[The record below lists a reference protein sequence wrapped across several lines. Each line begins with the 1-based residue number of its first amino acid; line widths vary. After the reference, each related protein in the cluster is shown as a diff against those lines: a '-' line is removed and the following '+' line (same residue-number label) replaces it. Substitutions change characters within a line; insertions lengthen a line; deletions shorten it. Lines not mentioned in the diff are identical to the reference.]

1 MPEYTIRDAE
11 TGQQLRVRGDTPPSP
26 RDMEELF
33 AAHYASTR
41 PQGPQTPAGAQS
53 TIGEELARGVGQ
65 VVSSTRT
72 GLGAL
77 FGDGE
82 AAALSGLERGEEQA
96 RAYGEAPSFERV
108 KRVAEEEG
116 IPAAA
121 AAGVGQVPR
130 ALAGQAGVIGT
141 AIGGARLGAAIAPPI
156 PVLKGIGALI
166 GAGAALYPQFVGSNV
181 QRQAQEQ
188 IAQGTPESDIDIDV
202 GGASRAA
209 IAQSLVESAGTGFV
223 LGKRMVKGI
232 LGIADEA
239 PMGARAA
246 EELRKVADRTI
257 KGSVARGFARG
268 AGAEVPVEVAQQI
281 IERDQAG
288 LDLLSDEAL
297 TEYGEAAYMAAT
309 VGGVLGGGSNI
320 FAPSA
325 ARAQIRAEEEA
336 LETGELG
343 IEEAAATE
351 SAAAV
356 SEQDLADIGAE
367 EAVAPEEAA
376 VAPEEVVIPEEAVT
390 PEEAVA
396 PEEVVAPEEFAPVT
410 LTEEETQE
418 LTAEEAQVA
427 AAEQARVAEEEAVKG
442 RTAAAER
449 DAEAAKVKAE
459 LDAAAAAAPEE
470 TKEQLQEEFGGR
482 EEFDAEGRKALDVF
496 DGVENLPE
504 KVKARLEVSSARLD
518 PQAEIAIANRLEQ
531 GFIER
536 FKVKDTTNER
546 SVKRN
551 AEKNAQVPANAAL
564 YYLDKGFSPKVGVR
578 MLAYDLA
585 TLDPAQDKKAYARAK
600 AAEKYFRTLPKVNQ
614 AIDTQAAEIEAE
626 VEQRAKASETVARLK
641 EKYGEKWKE
650 EAKRA
655 EERITRKELRDQKK
669 LLKDEALADDPIV
682 DRVET
687 LEAYQNIQEEEKLTE
702 DKSGADLESAPKMTS
717 EQVAADVEAF
727 LKRGGV
733 ITQALRLD
741 AVAASSISIDTA
753 ALEQL
758 KQGSIGGA
766 LEAIF
771 KSSVNA
777 NVRKTVSKLRAN
789 MGQTKLELV
798 ADLATPEGIPLAG
811 LFNPQTN
818 TIQINSSVPI
828 AIHTVIHEA
837 SHASTS
843 HILANPSHPLTRKL
857 TNIYNEA
864 KDTLGS
870 AYAATSLDEFVV
882 EYNSNPNFANELAS
896 YTPEGTKKN
905 LWRRII
911 DAFAE
916 FFGLDMFKSPNAQ
929 QRMEEYVGAILS
941 PAPAYRDAGVMYSML
956 EEGKDAELSG
966 ILIGGGKGLASSG
979 MTEASLAHTRGIWE
993 SLTEKAR
1000 QFALNSIA
1008 LNNIADLVKDTL
1020 PSVATFHNVLR
1031 EQAGARNKLL
1041 DAHKRTVDMLYKT
1054 FKGDTEARNVL
1065 NELVMNSTLR
1075 GVDPLKPK
1083 TYKKYDAEQLAA
1095 WDEMQPLVKKLRKK
1109 PAQLKAYTTMRD
1121 SYAAMDK
1128 RILEA
1133 LDKRLTALIGD
1144 EAVRNTIKNK
1154 IVLDIVSKNKIDPY
1168 FPLYRDGEFWIQYT
1182 LDGEPYVAS
1191 FDTRGQR
1198 NKAIAQLERNP
1209 QATSIQRKNRDEVR
1223 DSIRALPTSAVFELY
1238 NKVLPAVKDTEVATK
1253 IQDILFEVLPEQALL
1268 QGYRH
1273 RKGTLGF
1280 EEDAILV
1287 YQKRIPSLISNL
1299 TNVEYDIKLEEQARA
1314 IREEAASQP
1323 NNALVQDVL
1332 RATVGRTTMRQ
1343 RRAGDLP
1350 SYLEFSRNP
1359 YIAQWAR
1366 NLKSAAFF
1374 GTLGLNVSSVV
1385 VNATNIPVVGM
1396 PWLAARYG
1404 GVKSTAA
1411 IMSALKTYMGTGLKR
1426 EAELFPTVDE
1436 NGNPVQEEVTVRS
1449 GFSLT
1454 NDPSKNPQ
1462 YGPLAELFVKY
1473 GLDSRT
1479 LAGDMFDLENPSNSL
1494 LNKTQAASG
1503 FLFNHAERM
1512 NRQVFAMAV
1521 YKLEME
1527 KITKKKFDNI
1537 TEAELEA
1544 HGEAAAQKAID
1555 GTEEIN
1561 SSALLTSAP
1570 RFSQGD
1576 IGSLVFMYKRYPSAI
1591 LSMQAKMFKS
1601 LLNDITRKRQRA
1613 LAAGEITQEQFDAQA
1628 EEARILRNQLAYQY
1642 ASAGALAGV
1651 AGVPL
1656 YGVVSLA
1663 FNTFLMDDDEED
1675 FDTIISKAIGEGAMS
1690 GLLNNYLN
1698 VSISDRIS
1706 QTNLMV
1712 RTRANY
1718 EPDSLVEHMLETYGG
1733 PIAGLGMRFIDGVG
1747 SLAEGGEAAQRGA
1760 ERLLPAFISNPM
1772 KAYRYATKGAVSMRG
1787 DPILEGTMAP
1797 HSLFAQALGFAPASY
1812 TKQLEINAL
1821 NKRIDRNVSE
1831 RRTKIL
1837 RKYYKSLRDG
1847 DTESLAE
1854 TVQELNEFNSRHPEV
1869 AITEETIQRSLS
1881 QHARTSAQTSQ
1892 LGGITVNRR
1901 RMAEVMRSN
1910 AEFGDE
1916 WM

>member
-1 MPEYTIRDAE
+1 MPEYTIRDAD
-11 TGQQLRVRGDTPPSP
+11 TGQQLRVRGDKPPSP

-33 AAHYASTR
+33 AAHYATTQ
-41 PQGPQTPAGAQS
+41 PQAGQIPAGAQS

-77 FGDGE
+77 FGDEE
-82 AAALSGLERGEEQA
+82 AAVLSGLERGEEQA

-141 AIGGARLGAAIAPPI
+141 AIGGARLGAAIAPPVPI
-156 PVLKGIGALI
+156 LKGIGALI

-188 IAQGTPESDIDIDV
+188 IAQGTPESDIDVDV
-202 GGASRAA
+202 GGAARAA

-239 PMGARAA
+239 PMGAKAA
-246 EELRKVADRTI
+246 EELRKVAERTI
-257 KGSVARGFARG
+257 KGSIARGAARG
-268 AGAEVPVEVAQQI
+268 AGAEIPVEVAQQV

-288 LDLLSDEAL
+288 LDLLSDDAL
-297 TEYGEAAYMAAT
+297 AEYGEAAYMAAT
-309 VGGVLGGGSNI
+309 VGGVLGGGTNI

-336 LETGELG
+336 LDTGELDL
-343 IEEAAATE
+343 EQAEATQ

-356 SEQDLADIGAE
+356 SEEDLADIGATE
-367 EAVAPEEAA
+367 EEIAA
-376 VAPEEVVIPEEAVT
+376 APEEVVTPEVAVAPEEAVT
-390 PEEAVA
+390 PEE
-396 PEEVVAPEEFAPVT
+396 VVPVS

-418 LTAEEAQVA
+418 LTAEEDAIV

-459 LDAAAAAAPEE
+459 LDAAAVDAPEA

-482 EEFDAEGRKALDVF
+482 EEFDAEGRKALDTLE
-496 DGVENLPE
+496 GVENLPE
-504 KVKARLEVSSARLD
+504 KVRARLEINSARLD
-518 PQAEIAIANRLEQ
+518 PQAEATLAKRVED

-536 FKVKDTTNER
+536 FKTKDTKNEAAL
-546 SVKRN
+546 KRN
-551 AEKNAQVPANAAL
+551 TAKNEKLPFNAVL
-564 YYLDKGFSPKVGVR
+564 YYLDRGFSPKVGVR
-578 MLAYDLA
+578 MVAYDLA
-585 TLDPAQDKKAYARAK
+585 TLDPAQDKKAYARAE
-600 AAEKYFRTLPKVNQ
+600 AAEKYIRTLPNGGTVL
-614 AIDTQAAEIEAE
+614 DTQVAEIKEDVA
-626 VEQRAKASETVARLK
+626 QRAKASETVVRLK
-641 EKYGEKWKE
+641 EKYGEQWKE
-650 EAKRA
+650 QAKKA
-655 EERITRKELRDQKK
+655 EERITRKELNTQKK
-669 LLKDEALADDPIV
+669 LLKDEALADDPVV

-687 LEAYQNIQEEEKLTE
+687 LQAYLQLQKEEELTE

-727 LKRGGV
+727 LKSGGV

-758 KQGSIGGA
+758 KQGNIGGA

-789 MGQTKLELV
+789 MGQTRVELV
-798 ADLATPEGIPLAG
+798 ADLATPDGIPLAG
-811 LFNPQTN
+811 LFNPRTN

-857 TNIYNEA
+857 TSIYNEA

-870 AYAATSLDEFVV
+870 AYGSTSLDEFVV
-882 EYNSNPNFANELAS
+882 EYNSNPDFANELAS
-896 YTPEGTKKN
+896 YTPEGSKKS
-905 LWRRII
+905 LWRRIV

-916 FFGLDMFKSPNAQ
+916 FFGLDMLKSPNAQ
-929 QRMEEYVGAILS
+929 QRLEEYVGAILS

-956 EEGKDAELSG
+956 NEGKDAELAG
-966 ILIGGGKGLASSG
+966 LLIGGGKGLASSG
-979 MTEASLAHTRGIWE
+979 VTEASLAHTRGIWE
-993 SLTEKAR
+993 SLTEKTR

-1041 DAHKRTVDMLYKT
+1041 DAHKRTVDTLYKT
-1054 FKGDTEARNVL
+1054 FKGDKEARNAL

-1095 WDEMQPLVKKLRKK
+1095 WDAMQPLVKKLRKK

-1198 NKAIAQLERNP
+1198 NAAIAQLERNP
-1209 QATSIQRKNRDEVR
+1209 QASNVQRKNRDEVR
-1223 DSIRALPTSAVFELY
+1223 ESIRALPTSAVFELY

-1314 IREEAASQP
+1314 IREEAAAQP

-1404 GVKSTAA
+1404 GIKSTAA
-1411 IMSALKTYMGTGLKR
+1411 IMSALKTYMGTGFKR

-1436 NGNPVQEEVTVRS
+1436 NGNPVSEEVTVRS

-1454 NDPSKNPQ
+1454 NDPTKNPL
-1462 YGPLAELFVKY
+1462 YGPLSEMFIKY

-1601 LLNDITRKRQRA
+1601 LLNDMTRKRQRA
-1613 LAAGEITQEQFDAQA
+1613 LAAGEITQEQFDAQT

-1675 FDTIISKAIGEGAMS
+1675 FDTIISKAIGEGPMS
-1690 GLLNNYLN
+1690 GLLNNYFN

-1760 ERLLPAFISNPM
+1760 ERLLPSFIANPM

-1821 NKRIDRNVSE
+1821 NKRIDRNVAE
-1831 RRTKIL
+1831 RRTNIL

-1847 DTESLAE
+1847 DTESMQE
-1854 TVQELNEFNSRHPEV
+1854 TVQELNEFNTRHPEV
-1869 AITEETIQRSLS
+1869 AITAETIKRSLA
-1881 QHARTSAQTSQ
+1881 QHARTSAQTRQ
-1892 LGGITVNRR
+1892 LGGITINRR

-1910 AEFGDE
+1910 EEFGDD